1 VTVLKSLQAVDKAL
15 NSYENIK
22 DYFAFARL
30 ERKQQRKAKSEK
42 VKKKKIKSKNT
53 KKGKKK
59 GGE

>member
-42 VKKKKIKSKNT
+42 VKKKKNLF
-53 KKGKKK
+53 
-59 GGE
+59 

>member
-1 VTVLKSLQAVDKAL
+1 MTVLKSLQAVDKAL

-42 VKKKKIKSKNT
+42 VKKRK
-53 KKGKKK
+53 
-59 GGE
+59 